1 MIKYIDGKGFFLAFI
16 YSAET
21 LIKNREYL
29 NRINVFPVADAD
41 TGTNMAST
49 LSSIIEGAEPSRSLK
64 STLQSMADSGLSGA
78 RGNSGII
85 FTQYL
90 LGISLELDESLQI
103 TGKRFSDSASKAIKH
118 VYESMVEPVEG
129 TMLTVM
135 KDWSDAL
142 IKHCNKTT
150 DIYKLLQ
157 FAYSEA
163 LDSLE
168 KTPDKLKVLA
178 EAKVVDA
185 GAKAFVFLL
194 EGILEFLKKGNY
206 RLQEI
211 KLTKLPQ
218 DEIENAH
225 TSYQTGVRYCTEAV
239 IKNPSLSLSDF
250 KEKFRSYGES
260 FIVAGTTE
268 KIHLHIHTDDPAR
281 FFFAAKDYGIISN
294 IKVDD
299 MLMQYRISHQR
310 KFSLGIITDSACD
323 LPLEL
328 LEKYQIQQLSFGIN
342 FGKNIF
348 LDKKTILPEQFYTM
362 LKQEKVHPV
371 SSQPSPKH
379 IEYLLEFM
387 SNHYQRV
394 YAVHISKELTG
405 IYQTAHKYAASST
418 NIKAVNTRHL
428 SVSQGLIVLRIA
440 EAISSGMS
448 AADVDENL
456 ESWINK
462 AHILTDV
469 NTLKYLVRGGRV
481 SPLKGFIA
489 KALNLKPILTVDEHG
504 KAKARGKS
512 FSRKENMK
520 KIIRAAAAMAEEN
533 EIWEYAIVHADA
545 HDRAEIYKN
554 KLTAALGKK
563 PAYVMPLSPVLGV
576 HNGIGAVA
584 VGIMIR

>member
-1 MIKYIDGKGFFLAFI
+1 MIQYIDGKGFFLAFI
-16 YSAET
+16 YGAEN

-49 LSSIIEGAEPSRSLK
+49 LSSIIEGTEPARSLK

-90 LGISLELDESLQI
+90 LGISLELDDSLRVTAQSFSES
-103 TGKRFSDSASKAIKH
+103 AVKAIKH
-118 VYESMVEPVEG
+118 VYDSLVEPVEG
-129 TMLTVM
+129 TMLTVI
-135 KDWSDAL
+135 KDWADAL
-142 IKHCNKTT
+142 LKQSNKTN
-150 DIYKLLQ
+150 DVYELLQ
-157 FAYSEA
+157 DAYREA
-163 LDSLE
+163 LSSLE
-168 KTPDKLKVLA
+168 KTPAKLKVLA
-178 EAKVVDA
+178 DAKVVDA
-185 GAKAFVFLL
+185 GAKAFVYLL
-194 EGILEFLKKGNY
+194 EGILEYLKKGNY
-206 RLQEI
+206 QLREM
-211 KLTKLPQ
+211 KLTKLPE
-218 DEIENAH
+218 DELKDAH
-225 TSYQTGVRYCTEAV
+225 TDHTTGVRYCTEAV
-239 IKNPSLSLSDF
+239 IGKPSLSLAEF
-250 KEKFRSYGES
+250 KEKFRSYGQS

-281 FFFAAKDYGIISN
+281 FFFDVKDYGLILN

-299 MLMQYRISHQR
+299 MLMQYLISHQR
-310 KFSLGIITDSACD
+310 KFPLGIVTDSACD

-328 LEKYQIQQLSFGIN
+328 LEKYQIQRLSFGIN
-342 FGKNIF
+342 FGENIF
-348 LDKKTILPEQFYTM
+348 LDQKTILPEQFYSM
-362 LKQEKVHPV
+362 LKMEKVHPV

-405 IYQTAHKYAASST
+405 IYQTAQKYATKFT

-448 AADVDENL
+448 AAEVDENL
-456 ESWINK
+456 DTWINK

-481 SPLKGFIA
+481 SPFKGIIA
-489 KALNLKPILTVDEHG
+489 KALNLKPILSVDKQG
-504 KAKARGKS
+504 KAKAYGKS
-512 FSRKENMK
+512 FSRKDNMK
-520 KIIRAAAAMAEEN
+520 KITAAIADMAKDN
-533 EIWEYAIVHADA
+533 DIWKYAIVHADA
-545 HDRAEIYKN
+545 LDRALIYQD
-554 KLTAALGKK
+554 KLTTALGKE
-563 PAYVMPLSPVLGV
+563 PAFVMPLSPVLGV

-584 VGIMIR
+584 IGIMIK